1 MTLSSELVDAIR
13 ARQHRGFPQEIQD
26 NVKLHVADTIAISL
40 AAHKGAPVAQQSIS
54 ALSLGGARGNGRVIG
69 SPVRLPLAS
78 AAFAN
83 TALAHAM
90 DFDDINDLS
99 RIHPTPITLAAAL
112 AAADI
117 SDSPAVGLLTAVGIG
132 NELLCRMGRAVE
144 PKGIG
149 PDANWFLSQLF
160 GYFGAAITSGLVLG
174 LDDEKLGHALGLA
187 YMQAAGGKEAGVGTG
202 SQARAIYPAFASMGG
217 VQAVLLAREGVTAP
231 ASSLDG
237 PTGFFP
243 VYFGENLNEGAR
255 NLLLDSESWVF
266 PETSIKLFPS
276 CRYSHPFIQSALLLR
291 GKVDAAD
298 IEKII
303 IGVNETADMLCRP
316 LAERCSP
323 NTLQDAKFSIPFMVA
338 FAFVHGKV
346 DLTNLTEESLTDSA
360 VLQLVKRIHV
370 ERTQQDHAGLLPG
383 DIRIFTATEEHHF
396 IQILDPHVSSADAKN
411 KFIQCVSFAGI
422 ETPELLWE
430 KLSQQTDYESLDLIM
445 P

>member
-13 ARQHRGFPQEIQD
+13 SRQHRGVPHEIQD
-26 NVKLHVADTIAISL
+26 KVKLHIADTIAISL
-40 AAHKGAPVAQQSIS
+40 AAHKGAPVARQSIS
-54 ALSLGGARGNGRVIG
+54 ALNLGGASGNGRVIG
-69 SPVRLPLAS
+69 SPVRLPPAS

-83 TALAHAM
+83 TALSHAM

-99 RIHPTPITLAAAL
+99 RIHPTPIALAAAL
-112 AAADI
+112 AAAEAGDQ
-117 SDSPAVGLLTAVGIG
+117 PAVDLLTAVGIG
-132 NELLCRMGRAVE
+132 NELLCRLGRAVE

-149 PDANWFLSQLF
+149 ADANWFLSQLF
-160 GYFGAAITSGLVLG
+160 GYFGAAITAGLVLG
-174 LDDEKLGHALGLA
+174 LDDEQLGHALGFA

-217 VQAVLLAREGVTAP
+217 VQAAFLAREGVTAP
-231 ASSLDG
+231 SSSLDG

-243 VYFGENLNEGAR
+243 VYFGKNLSEGSR
-255 NLLLDSESWVF
+255 KLLLDSESWMF
-266 PETSIKLFPS
+266 SDTSIKLFPS
-276 CRYSHPFIQSALLLR
+276 CRYSHPFIHSALLLR
-291 GKVDAAD
+291 DKVDAAD

-346 DLTNLTEESLTDSA
+346 DLTNLTIEALKDPA
-360 VLQLVKRIHV
+360 VLRLTKRISV
-370 ERTQQDHAGLLPG
+370 ERTQQDHPGLPPG
-383 DIRIFTATEEHHF
+383 DIRVFSATEEHHF
-396 IQILDPHVSSADAKN
+396 IQILDSQVPLSDAKN

-422 ETPELLWE
+422 DDAESVWE
-430 KLSQQTDYESLDLIM
+430 KIFRQIDYGLLDLVM